1 MSGQPDVV
9 AMSFLYNYGR
19 DNLMLSRQLPPLQAD
34 VAPAYDAMLMSR
46 LHPDVATSCL
56 LFLQFLV
63 A

>member
-9 AMSFLYNYGR
+9 AMSFMYNCGR

-34 VAPAYDAMLMSR
+34 VAPASDAVLMSR
-46 LHPDVATSCL
+46 LHSDVATSCL